1 MGTSYSILDRDVEA
15 SDEMRAVILA
25 RDNGI
30 EPSSARFAGENDGVG
45 FWVGRR
51 ANGEGVS
58 LLVYPNDQD
67 WVIGCGAG
75 GMKVSGPAGTYG
87 LVVDG
92 APIPDNGNAP
102 VRQRVRRRALS
113 AQAERSRTTES
124 TPIAA
129 PATSMIH
136 PKRGSLLP
144 TMPQIPVAMKP
155 RAAMTPMIM

>member
-1 MGTSYSILDRDVEA
+1 MRRTPRVVLASLAAMLLLSGCSWMGTSYSILDRDVEA

-92 APIPDNGNAP
+92 APIPDNGTRLFDN
-102 VRQRVRRRALS
+102 VYVVGR
-113 AQAERSRTTES
+113 
-124 TPIAA
+124 
-129 PATSMIH
+129 
-136 PKRGSLLP
+136 
-144 TMPQIPVAMKP
+144 
-155 RAAMTPMIM
+155 

>member
-1 MGTSYSILDRDVEA
+1 MRRTPRVVLASLAAMLLLSGCSWMGTSYSILDRDVEA

-67 WVIGCGAG
+67 WVIGCRAG

-92 APIPDNGNAP
+92 APIPDNGTRLFDN
-102 VRQRVRRRALS
+102 VYVVGR
-113 AQAERSRTTES
+113 
-124 TPIAA
+124 
-129 PATSMIH
+129 
-136 PKRGSLLP
+136 
-144 TMPQIPVAMKP
+144 
-155 RAAMTPMIM
+155 